1 MKMENLSLMQS
12 NLLCLGIFL
21 IVVVALLLL
30 TWLKIR
36 REECKLN
43 RDAWY
48 ASMLVN
54 FRKGCWVRDI
64 NDDAKRYHITG
75 CSEYDNEVYLTTYI
89 YYPDSGGKKKI
100 DTEMWALDY
109 VMSKLYLNELIIL
122 EDVK

>member
-1 MKMENLSLMQS
+1 MENLSLMQS

-21 IVVVALLLL
+21 IVVVALLFL
-30 TWLKIR
+30 TWLKIH
-36 REECKLN
+36 RERCKLN

-48 ASMLVN
+48 ASILVN
-54 FRKGCWVRDI
+54 FRKGCWVCDI
-64 NDDAKRYHITG
+64 NDDTKRYHITG
-75 CSEYDNEVYLTTYI
+75 CSEYDNEVYLTAYI

-122 EDVK
+122 EDIK